1 MTEEKSARFDILS
14 SSESGLSYV
23 REKRGGL
30 MRVLT
35 ESELQD
41 FNDPPP
47 CPQCAEQFGCEH
59 INCAGEPL
67 LSESEVES
75 DVPAEWMAFAKE
87 NGVSCGDLER
97 LRVIERGDEY
107 RVASGVNA
115 DMRTMEIVILLND
128 AR

>member
-1 MTEEKSARFDILS
+1 
-14 SSESGLSYV
+14 
-23 REKRGGL
+23 

-67 LSESEVES
+67 LQENELESA
-75 DVPAEWMAFAKE
+75 VPAEWLPFAKMH
-87 NGVSCGDLER
+87 GVSRGDLER
-97 LRVIERGDEY
+97 LRVIEHGNDGY
-107 RVASGVNA
+107 RVTPGVSA
-115 DMRTMEIVILLND
+115 DMRTLEMVLLMND
-128 AR
+128 AG